1 MRRSVGDWRERG
13 PSVSWAEMISCALR
27 RFFFCFGAKRTLH
40 DLRVAVWMP
49 STSQEKALVL
59 DKLDSALAL
68 IDKYTPKKFKVLQMD
83 VRFILVAGVPTARGS
98 YIHKLRMVELYQEYV
113 LDAQTTPT
121 SLACLLIHEAQHARL
136 RRLGFGYD
144 ETIRNR
150 IEKICYRAQRNF
162 ARLLPNSNA
171 LVAEAEA
178 QMEADPEFFSNESH
192 RRRDMKALR
201 DLGCPDWIIKTAAWV
216 ARRRAA

>member
-1 MRRSVGDWRERG
+1 M
-13 PSVSWAEMISCALR
+13 L
-27 RFFFCFGAKRTLH
+27 
-40 DLRVAVWMP
+40 

-59 DKLDSALAL
+59 NKLDSALAL
-68 IDKYTPKKFKVLQMD
+68 IDKYAPKKFKVLQMD
-83 VRFILVAGVPTARGS
+83 IRSILVAGVPTARGS

-113 LDAQTTPT
+113 LDAQTTPA

-136 RRLGFGYD
+136 RRLGFGND

-150 IEKICYRAQRNF
+150 IEKLCYTAQRNF
-162 ARLLPNSNA
+162 ARLLPNGDA

-178 QMEADPEFFSNESH
+178 RMEADPEFFSIESY
-192 RRRDMKALR
+192 RQRDMKALR